1 MSKIYVT
8 EQGDTFDMIA
18 FKQMGSCKYV
28 GVLMEANRN
37 LIDHFIFSDG
47 EKIIIPDVEDL
58 NVVENRP
65 PWRR

>member
-18 FKQMGSCKYV
+18 FKQMGSYKYV

-47 EKIIIPDVEDL
+47 ETVIIPDIGNL

-65 PWRR
+65 PWR